1 MKLFINYVPL
11 KREEVNQFVFNDS
24 CNNRWPT
31 ADSFHEQAKKWEA
44 NYLDPQQQIIKD
56 YIKHLA
62 SVKHSEESFIIRI
75 VNEINTKIKAL
86 TSKNRQG
93 GYWLGADK
101 LPEEIEVEIKDLKKA
116 LDFPEY
122 QGFKEQLVNWY
133 KDPEKT
139 LDQIRKHFA
148 DYPIHQWFEI
158 YSYLRNWINDQNDK
172 GEPFKEVEKILDEWV
187 DNTEKID
194 EEFSQSEEIKSLQIQ
209 LLERNETFIKFQWI
223 LPNTILKI
231 DEKEYKSKIFPNLKH
246 YFFYFDGEWYEILDW
261 EQKGWNGAELTA
273 EKSIFYNGY
282 WWLLKSGANGYIHHS
297 PVGLEKQNQEDD
309 QYLGEFCNCFETD
322 AINSRNNFVNDYEL
336 RFGLYKMANSM
347 FDPNRSQDHYY
358 VDDGGIKM
366 VIGMLPKP
374 VKDIDKEAH
383 DMNWIAEGGR
393 RVMDFLW
400 GTKQDLYLLLNEKLE
415 DQKFTSKL
423 VEKSEWKRVGGFNKI
438 TKISELTD
446 ETLTKFLENKDLLKS
461 EMRHPLT
468 QHIRATIMWRG
479 EPVWNGSYGLLHR
492 EFRIIES
499 VSPSGSV
506 LTIEGS
512 GIILAQISES
522 ITSFV
527 GVDSG
532 GFKDTVISIGTS
544 IAVAYATGGV
554 AIPPKKAPASEKK
567 AFTVDRAWK
576 KGGIGAAGSA
586 TSSLLSS
593 NVNYSETQKSMTVH
607 EFKHKYTVSGVRPL
621 SLQIEYNQDSFN
633 RYQKNHALHGIN
645 RADAFNVAC
654 LGESLLNNAGFL
666 KVTIESW
673 NLPDSVYDEWF
684 KRKIEEGIFLEKI
697 ANETYLKQ
705 LPKSVIATSQ
715 GGIVRATWNEI
726 TSIDTVSIGS
736 GWDNI
741 SHQGRGFW
749 VYKRKEGRE
758 NHITVEGGSYQ
769 GTNLLS
775 WLITTIN
782 NRYSGFIVE
791 EKDDMWIIGHPNP
804 AFSDFKVDIP
814 DKYKYKEI
822 SQGESQ
828 TKIKACQINYRLKF
842 FTGGND
848 SREDFDEGTEINAT
862 HMIIHKLV
870 NGNQSKLVI
879 EIKGQHVLVNKVSNP
894 ENIPLAQVNRND
906 EGQAFLQPTTKPNF
920 NINNPTN
927 NSNPITM
934 VPNSVISS
942 GLGEIQVPLEVNQ
955 ETQTMEQL
963 QQQQGVQFNVN
974 IDTQTQI
981 QAQVNTQSQQEN
993 NVESVSQEDQN
1004 QNENN

>member
-31 ADSFHEQAKKWEA
+31 ADSFHEQAKQWEA
-44 NYLDPQQQIIKD
+44 NHLNPQQQIVKD

-62 SVKHSEESFIIRI
+62 EAKHSEESFIIRT

-86 TSKNRQG
+86 TAKNRQG

-101 LPEEIEVEIKDLKKA
+101 LPEEIEQEIKDLKKA

-172 GEPFKEVEKILDEWV
+172 GKPFKEVEKILDEWV

-194 EEFSQSEEIKSLQIQ
+194 EEFPQNEEIQSLQIQ

-223 LPNTILKI
+223 LPNIISKI

-246 YFFYFDGEWYEILDW
+246 YFFYFDGEWYEVLDW

-297 PVGLEKQNQEDD
+297 PVGHQE
-309 QYLGEFCNCFETD
+309 EFCNCFETD
-322 AINSRNNFVNDYEL
+322 VITSRNSFICDYEL
-336 RFGLYKMANSM
+336 RFAGYRIGK
-347 FDPNRSQDHYY
+347 SQGNEAQILR
-358 VDDGGIKM
+358 DGGLDI
-366 VIGMLPKP
+366 IACGLPIR
-374 VKDIDKEAH
+374 VYDWDKEKK
-383 DMNWIAEGGR
+383 NVKNFWTRPFTSKYEG
-393 RVMDFLW
+393 V
-400 GTKQDLYLLLNEKLE
+400 LYLLLNEKLGNE
-415 DQKFTSKL
+415 QFKYFSYYKGSPYGEL
-423 VEKSEWKRVGGFNKI
+423 NWKRVGEYDKNKMV
-438 TKISELTD
+438 SNLSD
-446 ETLTKFLENKDLLKS
+446 ENHLDFLKS
-461 EMRHPLT
+461 KKMLDDEMYHPLS
-468 QHIRATIMWRG
+468 QHIKATILWRN
-479 EPVWNGSYGLLHR
+479 EPVWQGNYYLIHNNL
-492 EFRIIES
+492 IITES
-499 VSPSGSV
+499 ISPSGSV
-506 LTIEGS
+506 ITIEGS
-512 GIILAQISES
+512 GIILAQITES
-522 ITSFV
+522 ISSKLGGDSQTGAWLTTLITVGTTLATAFMTS
-527 GVDSG
+527 
-532 GFKDTVISIGTS
+532 GTS
-544 IAVAYATGGV
+544 VGAGMVLTA
-554 AIPPKKAPASEKK
+554 K
-567 AFTVDRAWK
+567 
-576 KGGIGAAGSA
+576 GAAVGRA
-586 TSSLLSS
+586 TASLVGAGLNKGINNLLNSPS
-593 NVNYSETQKSMTVH
+593 YNETKKTMTIH
-607 EFKHKYTVSGVRPL
+607 EFKHKYCLSHIRPL
-621 SLQIEYNQDSFN
+621 SIVLEYNQEALN
-633 RYQKNHALHGIN
+633 RYQKNRTLYGVS
-645 RADAFNVAC
+645 RADAFNVEC
-654 LGESLLNNAGFL
+654 LGESLLNNDGFL
-666 KVTIESW
+666 KATIESW

-684 KRKIEEGIFLEKI
+684 KRKIKEGIFLEKT
-697 ANETYLKQ
+697 ANETYSKQ
-705 LPKSVIATSQ
+705 LPDSVIPTSL
-715 GGIVRATWNEI
+715 GGVVRGTWNEI
-726 TSIDTVSIGS
+726 TTTETVSIGS

-804 AFSDFKVDIP
+804 AFSNFKIDIP

-822 SQGESQ
+822 SQGEGQ
-828 TKIKACQINYRLKF
+828 PVIKACQISYRLKF

-848 SREDFDEGTEINAT
+848 SREDFGEGTEINAT
-862 HMIIHKLV
+862 HMIVHKLV

-879 EIKGQHVLVNKVSNP
+879 EIKGQHVLINQVSNP
-894 ENIPLAQVNRND
+894 ENIPLAKTIPVNPINNNI
-906 EGQAFLQPTTKPNF
+906 QQPTKPNF
-920 NINNPTN
+920 NLNNPIN
-927 NSNPITM
+927 SSNPITM

-942 GLGEIQVPLEVNQ
+942 GLGEIQAPLETEQ
-955 ETQTMEQL
+955 EAQTLTET
-963 QQQQGVQFNVN
+963 QQQQDVNVDVN
-974 IDTQTQI
+974 V
-981 QAQVNTQSQQEN
+981 QAQVNTQSNQETRQ
-993 NVESVSQEDQN
+993 ESGTENASQEDQN